1 MASLAD
7 VPNTQACRTV
17 ASSSEVSRENM
28 GDLLMST
35 MAPAK
40 LGLPRRGGGEGG
52 TEAGGEEEG
61 DTGGCWREDGG
72 AREGVG
78 GRDDARARGSEEQG
92 AESSL
97 STLSEKDE
105 MVVSEEKQ
113 NKLQIKHK
121 NEDINRRKKNTGQ
134 TSKPEGLWSDSAK
147 YYILYTTL
155 LL

>member
-52 TEAGGEEEG
+52 TGVGGEEEG
-61 DTGGCWREDGG
+61 DTGGCWREDG
-72 AREGVG
+72 
-78 GRDDARARGSEEQG
+78 RA
-92 AESSL
+92 
-97 STLSEKDE
+97 
-105 MVVSEEKQ
+105 
-113 NKLQIKHK
+113 
-121 NEDINRRKKNTGQ
+121 
-134 TSKPEGLWSDSAK
+134 
-147 YYILYTTL
+147 
-155 LL
+155 